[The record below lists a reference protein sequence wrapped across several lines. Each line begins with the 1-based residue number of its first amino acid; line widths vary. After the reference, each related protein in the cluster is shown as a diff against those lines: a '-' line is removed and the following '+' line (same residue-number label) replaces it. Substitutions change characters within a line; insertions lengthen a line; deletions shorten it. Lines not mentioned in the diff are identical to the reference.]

1 MNFRKGLPVTFTIYG
16 LEDNAPEL
24 MPVKK
29 LFKQGVVKKVEASAK
44 VRTSKDMD
52 GEDASEQHER
62 QDIAAQ
68 AYKVTEQLL
77 PVRPSVLLAGQVMSA
92 PVVAL
97 APGAMIS
104 EALRQFRESA
114 FRHVPV
120 VSSAGRLVGIV
131 SERDILRRLAGLT
144 ANYRPQASTSH
155 DDVQVEQVMTPKVLT
170 ASVDT
175 DVRYIARLFVEQKVG
190 AMPVVRDH
198 VLHGIITRS
207 DVLRAVMRHYV
218 LELWA

>member
-1 MNFRKGLPVTFTIYG
+1 VTFTIYG

-62 QDIAAQ
+62 QHLAAQ
-68 AYKVTEQLL
+68 AYKVTEQL
-77 PVRPSVLLAGQVMSA
+77 PIRPSVLLAEQVMSA
-92 PVVAL
+92 PVVTL

-104 EALRQFRESA
+104 EALRQFRENA
-114 FRHVPV
+114 FRHLPV

-144 ANYRPQASTSH
+144 ASYQPQASTSQ
-155 DDVQVEQVMTPKVLT
+155 DDVQVEQIMTPKVLT

-198 VLHGIITRS
+198 MLHGIITRS

>member
-1 MNFRKGLPVTFTIYG
+1 MNYRKGLPVTFTIYG

-44 VRTSKDMD
+44 VRTSKDKG

-62 QDIAAQ
+62 QHPAAQ
-68 AYKVTEQLL
+68 AYKVAGQL
-77 PVRPSVLLAGQVMSA
+77 PVRPSVLLAEQVMSA
-92 PVVAL
+92 PVVTL

-104 EALRQFRESA
+104 EALLQFRENA
-114 FRHVPV
+114 FRHLPV

-144 ANYRPQASTSH
+144 ASYQPQASTSQ
-155 DDVQVEQVMTPKVLT
+155 DSVQVEQIMTPKVLT

-175 DVRYIARLFVEQKVG
+175 DVRYIARLFVEQRIG